1 MRVLLED
8 GFSVEKGTGIG
19 RYTQNLAN
27 ELGKQEGVVLSG
39 SVTQES
45 LARIRPV
52 SVRRILYT
60 AWLETG
66 FQNRLVRLR
75 PDIVHFTNHLVPRS
89 RKSPARYVVTVHDLT
104 AWRLPGALPPLY
116 ARYIRTA
123 ISRAVRAAD
132 LILCPS
138 GSIRNEVIGHFGMEK
153 ERVRTAWNMN
163 PPLPELSAPKREE
176 LFRQLHKR
184 WGIRKPFLL
193 FVGTMERRKNV
204 VTLVDALAR
213 IAGTTDLQLVMVG
226 RPGYGFSEIRAAT
239 ERQTA
244 PDRFVITGFLG
255 DDELAVLYQLAEL
268 FVYPSRYEGFGIPLV
283 EAMGFGL
290 PIVASRIPSTEEVA
304 GGAAAYYE
312 DPLDACALARKI
324 SEVAGQPLLKE
335 HLAKRAKIRAADFT
349 MDKIVKQYVEAYQ
362 AALNTRKD

>member
-1 MRVLLED
+1 MRVLIED
-8 GFSVEKGTGIG
+8 GFSIEKGTGIG
-19 RYTQNLAN
+19 RYTQNLAS
-27 ELGKQEGVVLSG
+27 ELGKHEGVVLVG
-39 SVTQES
+39 SATQEA
-45 LARIRPV
+45 LAKVRPV

-66 FQNRLVRLR
+66 FQNRLVKLR

-89 RKSPARYVVTVHDLT
+89 RKSQARYVVTIHDLT
-104 AWRLPGALPPLY
+104 AWKLPGALPPLY

-123 ISRAVRAAD
+123 MSRAARAAD

-138 GSIRNEVIGHFGMEK
+138 GSIRNEVIGHFGVEE

-163 PPLPELSAPKREE
+163 PPFPEVSAPKREQ
-176 LFRQLHKR
+176 LFRQLQKR

-193 FVGTMERRKNV
+193 FVGTLERRKNV
-204 VTLVDALAR
+204 ATLIDALAQ
-213 IAGTTDLQLVMVG
+213 IASGNDLQLVMVG

-239 ERQTA
+239 ERQA
-244 PDRFVITGFLG
+244 ARNRFVITGFLG
-255 DDELAVLYQLAEL
+255 DEKLAALYQLAEL

-304 GGAAAYYE
+304 GEAAVYYE
-312 DPLDACALARKI
+312 NPLDARALARKI
-324 SEVAGQPLLKE
+324 TEVAGQPRLKE
-335 HLAKRAKIRAADFT
+335 ELAKRAKIRAADFT
-349 MDKIVKQYVEAYQ
+349 MGKIVEQYLEAYRS
-362 AALNTRKD
+362 ALNR